1 MTDVWIGLPE
11 KSASEP
17 TPTESCAGKTD
28 MPPKLDLQ
36 HELDRKREKT
46 PITSDAPR
54 HARKLRIAATVVAL
68 LAVLGIGWGAGLK
81 THELVSV
88 VHVSSWLQQTAGALL
103 SSLDTQRQAI
113 IATIEGLA
121 RTSAPQATISSVPN
135 ETKNTEATERSANEL
150 GIKMDLLRL
159 SSATMISE
167 LGRGFERLN
176 GSVERSQRELAA
188 KLDQLQGRLERL
200 EHQTSSTSRTSHAPV
215 EQPTA
220 AKNVPLP
227 VQPSTAPIPV
237 EASKPTT
244 ALTETK
250 RIENWEVM
258 EVVDGTAVLA
268 GPRGIIEVSS
278 GDVVPGVGRVASI
291 FRRGG
296 RWVVATTKGVITSR

>member
-1 MTDVWIGLPE
+1 MTDVWILPE

-28 MPPKLDLQ
+28 KAPKLDLQ

-46 PITSDAPR
+46 PVTPDAPR
-54 HARKLRIAATVVAL
+54 GARKLRIAATGVAL
-68 LAVLGIGWGAGLK
+68 LAILGIGWGAGLK
-81 THELVSV
+81 THEFVSLAQ
-88 VHVSSWLQQTAGALL
+88 VSTWFQHTAGALL
-103 SSLDTQRQAI
+103 SSLDTQRKAI
-113 IATIEGLA
+113 IAKIEGRA
-121 RTSAPQATISSVPN
+121 STSAPQTTIGSVPN
-135 ETKNTEATERSANEL
+135 ETKNTETNERSANEL

-200 EHQTSSTSRTSHAPV
+200 EHQFSSTSSMSHAPI

-220 AKNVPLP
+220 AKSAPLP
-227 VQPSTAPIPV
+227 VQPSPAPIPV

-244 ALTETK
+244 ALTQMK
-250 RIENWEVM
+250 RIESWEVM

-278 GDVVPGVGRVASI
+278 GDFVPGVGRVASI
-291 FRRGG
+291 FHRGG
-296 RWVVATTKGVITSR
+296 RWVVATTKGVITGR